1 MPQGSGESLVKEV
14 AALQEELAALS
25 ELLFC
30 SGILCEG
37 RFRAQLHRR
46 RFRRVLARFPLEAEG
61 DLVNLQIAMNSRD
74 IAASVFAFVGFPVS
88 GFRAGSKTL
97 SKSATP
103 AELKA
108 SSVGRLFVV
117 GGESNGQYLASAEVF
132 NPDLDRW
139 EDVPPM
145 PSPRSFGA
153 AASLRGKLYICGGS
167 DGLQVTQRVVAY
179 APSSEEWTEM
189 PAMVHRREGCGAASC
204 NGLLVVAGGGDGV
217 DLHISSE
224 CLNPESGGCWMLLP
238 NMEEARIGCAA
249 VSLNGQ
255 VYVCGGCGR
264 RGSLAIVDR
273 YNSAE
278 GQWEAVRPMRDAR
291 ERFAAAVVHG
301 FIYVC
306 GGWLYGDPSARGY
319 GHNKS
324 VHSPFN
330 LGSELQTQ
338 NCPGPRAAHSC
349 DIIDGRLYLF
359 GGWNGKRALN
369 DLHVLDVASGTW
381 SEVLP
386 SGSAPSARNN
396 HTTAVVDSRL
406 VVHGGHDGNKWVAD
420 MHILETS
427 PQSGVSKFE
436 GLVWHKAPTSGT
448 PPSARACHT
457 LTRLAHKLYMF
468 GGYDGAKCF
477 NDMDII
483 DLETMTW
490 MQPALSGTL
499 PQARNAHTMT
509 VISTKLYLF
518 GGHSGN
524 KHLTDLHIFDTQ
536 KLHWSQPDILG
547 TPPPGLRGHTANLI
561 GWALRLFPP
570 VFKMLGSPRPIN
582 PPPKKK

>member
-1 MPQGSGESLVKEV
+1 MAGQESLVKEV

-46 RFRRVLARFPLEAEG
+46 RFRRMLARFPLEAEG

-88 GFRAGSKTL
+88 GFRAGSKAL

-145 PSPRSFGA
+145 SSPRSFGA
-153 AASLRGKLYICGGS
+153 VASLRGKLYICGGS

-179 APSSEEWTEM
+179 APSSEQWTEM
-189 PAMVHRREGCGAASC
+189 PSMVHRREGSGAASC

-238 NMEEARIGCAA
+238 NMEEPRLGCAA

-264 RGSLAIVDR
+264 RGSLATVDR

-306 GGWLYGDPSARGY
+306 GGWVYGHEDPSARVLRSVERFDPHLGHWEDLAPMPQRRHGVAAAALEGQLWVCGGSY
-319 GHNKS
+319 GRQDVRTVEVYDVDTFAWVQMPSMHM
-324 VHSPFN
+324 PR
-330 LGSELQTQ
+330 
-338 NCPGPRAAHSC
+338 NC
-349 DIIDGRLYLF
+349 
-359 GGWNGKRALN
+359 
-369 DLHVLDVASGTW
+369 ASMAF
-381 SEVLP
+381 V
-386 SGSAPSARNN
+386 R
-396 HTTAVVDSRL
+396 
-406 VVHGGHDGNKWVAD
+406 
-420 MHILETS
+420 
-427 PQSGVSKFE
+427 F
-436 GLVWHKAPTSGT
+436 
-448 PPSARACHT
+448 
-457 LTRLAHKLYMF
+457 
-468 GGYDGAKCF
+468 
-477 NDMDII
+477 
-483 DLETMTW
+483 
-490 MQPALSGTL
+490 
-499 PQARNAHTMT
+499 
-509 VISTKLYLF
+509 
-518 GGHSGN
+518 
-524 KHLTDLHIFDTQ
+524 
-536 KLHWSQPDILG
+536 
-547 TPPPGLRGHTANLI
+547 
-561 GWALRLFPP
+561 
-570 VFKMLGSPRPIN
+570 
-582 PPPKKK
+582 

>member
-1 MPQGSGESLVKEV
+1 MCRISNQSGLGHQF
-14 AALQEELAALS
+14 AWLATGPSQMYTFWS
-25 ELLFC
+25 EL
-30 SGILCEG
+30 
-37 RFRAQLHRR
+37 
-46 RFRRVLARFPLEAEG
+46 
-61 DLVNLQIAMNSRD
+61 DT
-74 IAASVFAFVGFPVS
+74 
-88 GFRAGSKTL
+88 K
-97 SKSATP
+97 
-103 AELKA
+103 
-108 SSVGRLFVV
+108 
-117 GGESNGQYLASAEVF
+117 
-132 NPDLDRW
+132 
-139 EDVPPM
+139 
-145 PSPRSFGA
+145 
-153 AASLRGKLYICGGS
+153 
-167 DGLQVTQRVVAY
+167 
-179 APSSEEWTEM
+179 
-189 PAMVHRREGCGAASC
+189 
-204 NGLLVVAGGGDGV
+204 
-217 DLHISSE
+217 
-224 CLNPESGGCWMLLP
+224 
-238 NMEEARIGCAA
+238 
-249 VSLNGQ
+249 
-255 VYVCGGCGR
+255 
-264 RGSLAIVDR
+264 
-273 YNSAE
+273 
-278 GQWEAVRPMRDAR
+278 
-291 ERFAAAVVHG
+291 
-301 FIYVC
+301 
-306 GGWLYGDPSARGY
+306 
-319 GHNKS
+319 
-324 VHSPFN
+324 
-330 LGSELQTQ
+330 

-427 PQSGVSKFE
+427 PPAPTPPHE

-490 MQPALSGTL
+490 MQPNLSGTL

-536 KLHWSQPDILG
+536 KLHWSQPEILG

-561 GWALRLFPP
+561 GHKIFLFGGYDGKGRTNELYILDTAEAKWVRPTWPTESPHTPPGRQRHSASLIGSKRIYIFGGFDGNKWLNDLHVLDVGRLEESALNDVAVHTLIENMGRLLKSGEFSDITFVVEGKRIYAHKAILVAQCEHFRAMFAGGRFVESREAEIEIPQWSH
-570 VFKMLGSPRPIN
+570 VAFSAMLEWLYTGHAPRELSAEHLTEVLGLADHYTLDGLKHVCENVLMHSVEIDNVCALLRHSDQYIAQELKRYCLAFILKNFDQVAYTTAFDELSSMPSLLLEVTRAAATKDTVPRNVGCSSGSSPGM
-582 PPPKKK
+582 